1 MFEEF
6 EESFGLPWGIEF
18 SLMSFLPEESPMRR
32 AALFLFPCLALLLAA
47 WSPAALR
54 GAPRQT
60 VFQPLTITTP
70 SLPSGVVNTEYT
82 AIVLAAG
89 GLAPYS
95 FAVVSGSLP
104 AGLILDGGTG
114 TIRGTPTATGS
125 SNFTVQVTDTE
136 NPPVQKTQNLE
147 IVVVMG

>member
-1 MFEEF
+1 
-6 EESFGLPWGIEF
+6 
-18 SLMSFLPEESPMRR
+18 MSFLPEENPMRR
-32 AALFLFPCLALLLAA
+32 AAIFLFPCLALWLAA
-47 WSPAALR
+47 WSPATLR

-60 VFQPLTITTP
+60 IQSLTITTP
-70 SLPSGVVNTEYT
+70 SLPSAVVNTEYT
-82 AIVLAAG
+82 AIVLASG

-114 TIRGTPTATGS
+114 TVRGKPTATGS
-125 SNFTVQVTDTE
+125 SNFTVQVIDSE
-136 NPPVQKTQNLE
+136 NPHMQASQNLE